1 MVTARDE
8 DNNGDLFKINAVKLF
23 MDGVLESVT
32 AYLLQPYT
40 AKAGRAPDW
49 RGDQIWS
56 TDNMNKVVAAIDKA
70 GMGIHVHYYPRL

>member
-1 MVTARDE
+1 MADPNQDSGQVAALVTARDE

-40 AKAGRAPDW
+40 AKQVGL
-49 RGDQIWS
+49 QIG
-56 TDNMNKVVAAIDKA
+56 VVTRFGVRTI
-70 GMGIHVHYYPRL
+70 

>member
-1 MVTARDE
+1 MADPNQDSGQVAALVTARDE

-49 RGDQIWS
+49 RGDRFGVRTI
-56 TDNMNKVVAAIDKA
+56 
-70 GMGIHVHYYPRL
+70 